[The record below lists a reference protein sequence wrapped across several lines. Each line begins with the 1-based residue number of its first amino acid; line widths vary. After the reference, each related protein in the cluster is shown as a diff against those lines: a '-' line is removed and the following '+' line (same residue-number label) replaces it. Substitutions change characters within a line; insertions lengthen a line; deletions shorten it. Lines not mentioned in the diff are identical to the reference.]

1 MLQILVLV
9 GQVGMYFWQ
18 ILNLTESSIEMQVD
32 LFELVLNLQ
41 KERKSS
47 LQIGATQC
55 IVLIST
61 KLSIT

>member
-41 KERKSS
+41 KKEKLIANRR
-47 LQIGATQC
+47 IQC
-55 IVLIST
+55 ILLIST
-61 KLSIT
+61 KRSIT